1 MIGAAVGDAITVD
14 ELEADPYPI
23 YARLR
28 RDAPACYVPA
38 VDLWLVTRWADVVAG
53 AEDPARFPA
62 SMPGSPLD
70 RTLGGASVV
79 TVDGDEHERLRA
91 PMEGTLRP
99 SKVEARAAS
108 IVARVCDELI
118 DVFAADGEADLM
130 SSFCEPLAVLSL
142 AEVIGLRGLGA
153 TTLRRWFHE
162 IASGTSN
169 FEGDPEKQRLADATG
184 GEVDR
189 RLRPQFQDQLAHP
202 DGTMVSDMLHAETGD
217 VDQRMAAFM
226 PTLKLALIGGLQEPG
241 HGLGTTV
248 IGLLSN
254 PDQLSAV
261 LADPGAMIRKAVDEG
276 IRWIS
281 PIGTQSRGA
290 GPGVI
295 IAGVRI
301 PEGANVGLMVPSA
314 NRDEQIW
321 GRTADVFD
329 ILRPKHASAAFG
341 FGRHFCVGHQLARVQ
356 MRTGLRR
363 LLERLPGLR
372 LDPDRPPVFS
382 GWEYRGPTA
391 LQVRWDA

>member
-1 MIGAAVGDAITVD
+1 MIDAPVDDTITVE
-14 ELEADPYPI
+14 ELTADPYPV

-28 RDAPACYVPA
+28 REAPACYVPA

-70 RTLGGASVV
+70 RTLGGASVL
-79 TVDGDEHERLRA
+79 TVDGDEHEHLRA

-118 DVFAADGEADLM
+118 DAFAADGEADLM

-142 AEVIGLRGLGA
+142 AEVIGLRGLDA

-169 FEGDPEKQRLADATG
+169 FESDPEKQRLADATG
-184 GEVDR
+184 LEVDR
-189 RLRPQFQDQLAHP
+189 TLRPQFQDQLAHP

-248 IGLLSN
+248 FGLLSN

-261 LADPGAMIRKAVDEG
+261 LADPGATIRKAVDEG

-290 GPGVI
+290 GPGVV
-295 IAGVRI
+295 IAGIAI

-314 NRDEQIW
+314 NRDEEVW

-329 ILRPKHASAAFG
+329 ILRPKHANAAFG

-372 LDPDRPPVFS
+372 LDPERPPVFS
-382 GWEYRGPTA
+382 GWEYRGPMT
-391 LQVRWDA
+391 LQVRWNA

>member
-1 MIGAAVGDAITVD
+1 MIDATVGDSIRVD

-70 RTLGGASVV
+70 RTLGGASVL
-79 TVDGDEHERLRA
+79 TVDGDEHEHLRA

-118 DVFAADGEADLM
+118 DAFAADGEADLM
-130 SSFCEPLAVLSL
+130 SSLCEPLAVLSL
-142 AEVIGLRGLGA
+142 AEVIGLRGLDA

-169 FEGDPEKQRLADATG
+169 FEGDPEKQRVADATG
-184 GEVDR
+184 AEVDLT
-189 RLRPQFQDQLAHP
+189 LRPQFEDQLAHP
-202 DGTMVSDMLHAETGD
+202 DGTMVSDMLHAATGD

-254 PDQLSAV
+254 PEQLGAV
-261 LADPGAMIRKAVDEG
+261 LADPDAMIRKAVDEG

-290 GPGVI
+290 GSGVV
-295 IAGVRI
+295 IAGVPI

-314 NRDEQIW
+314 NRDEAIW
-321 GRTADVFD
+321 GPTGDVFD
-329 ILRPKHASAAFG
+329 VFRPRHANAAFG
-341 FGRHFCVGHQLARVQ
+341 FGRHFCVGHQLARMQ

-372 LDPDRPPVFS
+372 LDPERPPVFA

>member
-1 MIGAAVGDAITVD
+1 MIDATGGDAITVD

-70 RTLGGASVV
+70 RTLGGASVL
-79 TVDGDEHERLRA
+79 TVDGEEHEHLRA

-118 DVFAADGEADLM
+118 DALAGDGEADLM

-142 AEVIGLRGLGA
+142 AEVIGLRGLDA

-169 FEGDPEKQRLADATG
+169 FESDPEKQQLADATG
-184 GEVDR
+184 AEVDR
-189 RLRPQFQDQLAHP
+189 TLRPQFQDQLAHP

-248 IGLLSN
+248 FGLLSN

-261 LADPGAMIRKAVDEG
+261 LADPSAMIRKAVDEG

-290 GPGVI
+290 GPGVV
-295 IAGVRI
+295 IAGIAI

-314 NRDEQIW
+314 NRDEEVW

-329 ILRPKHASAAFG
+329 ILRPKHANAAFG
-341 FGRHFCVGHQLARVQ
+341 FGRHFCVGHQLARMQ

-372 LDPDRPPVFS
+372 LDPERPPVFS